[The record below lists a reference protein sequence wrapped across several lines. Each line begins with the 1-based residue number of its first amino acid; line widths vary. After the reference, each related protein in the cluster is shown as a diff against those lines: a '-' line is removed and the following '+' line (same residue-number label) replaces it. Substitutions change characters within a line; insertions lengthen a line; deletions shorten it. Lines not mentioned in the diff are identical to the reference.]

1 MPAVKIVK
9 SACRAC
15 RALFEVVNFVD
26 IDAHIRY

>member
-15 RALFEVVNFVD
+15 RGLLRVVNFVD